1 MFRVGP
7 VITRALPSLVDRPRS
22 RKKSIGARAWL
33 AGQEPVRAGAG
44 LTREKAIR
52 ARPRLIGKCS
62 LIWVGS
68 VGRGNVSIIHGRNDS
83 IDGRN
88 HGVRRWN
95 NCIGGRKGGS
105 S

>member
-7 VITRALPSLVDRPRS
+7 VINRAFPSLVDCPRS
-22 RKKSIGARAWL
+22 RKKSIGAGARL
-33 AGQEPVRAGAG
+33 AGQEAVRAGAR
-44 LTREKAIR
+44 LTREKAIGTRSWLARKKVIR

-83 IDGRN
+83 VDVRN
-88 HGVRRWN
+88 HGV
-95 NCIGGRKGGS
+95 
-105 S
+105 